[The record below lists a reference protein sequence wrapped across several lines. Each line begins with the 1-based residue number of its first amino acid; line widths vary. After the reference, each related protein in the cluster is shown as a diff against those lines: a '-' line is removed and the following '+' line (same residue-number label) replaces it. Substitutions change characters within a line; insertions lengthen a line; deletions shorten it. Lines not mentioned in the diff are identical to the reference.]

1 MQILFT
7 LYILEILLIKIYLD
21 MYICEFYPFKS
32 EFDGYHVQRISVEK
46 TEVLTKKQLFNI
58 ADLRHNV
65 LNKKEYFS
73 LITQNKNEFELLT
86 PTHLIKAKLK
96 KKISN

>member
-1 MQILFT
+1 VNFIRSNLNLTDTMFK
-7 LYILEILLIKIYLD
+7 EILL
-21 MYICEFYPFKS
+21 
-32 EFDGYHVQRISVEK
+32 
-46 TEVLTKKQLFNI
+46 KKQLFNI

-86 PTHLIKAKLK
+86 HTHLIKAKLK